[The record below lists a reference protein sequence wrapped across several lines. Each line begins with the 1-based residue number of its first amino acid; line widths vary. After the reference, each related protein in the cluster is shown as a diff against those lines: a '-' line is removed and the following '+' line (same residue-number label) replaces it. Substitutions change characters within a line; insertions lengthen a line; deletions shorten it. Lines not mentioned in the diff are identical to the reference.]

1 MYQLSSFRIFSEEK
15 KDKERYCFSF
25 LWEGG
30 TARRKELRTE
40 LRKQLN
46 DPSIDVETKFE
57 ILAKLEKM
65 PRDSSSVRLNRRCRE
80 TGRSKGV
87 IRRFQL
93 CRHVVRRRGM
103 LGEIPGLVKAS
114 W

>member
-1 MYQLSSFRIFSEEK
+1 MASNRMI
-15 KDKERYCFSF
+15 
-25 LWEGG
+25 
-30 TARRKELRTE
+30 RREAKRVQRQRKVVRQE

-65 PRDSSSVRLNRRCRE
+65 PRDSSKVRLTRRCRE
-80 TGRSKGV
+80 TGRAHGVYRRFGLCRNV
-87 IRRFQL
+87 IRR
-93 CRHVVRRRGM
+93 RAM
-103 LGEIPGLVKAS
+103 LGEIPGLVMAS